1 MITAEITRT
10 QLTITGHAGAGE
22 PGHDIVCAGVSA
34 LVQAFKAG
42 VESFTEDDVKTAVD
56 TSTGQIQG
64 FVWGEQVSE
73 ELKVLIDTLWLG
85 LEMIAD
91 EYPQNVKTVTNG

>member
-34 LVQAFKAG
+34 LVQTFKAG
-42 VESFTEDDVKTAVD
+42 VENFTQDNVKTAVD

-64 FVWGEQVSE
+64 FVWGEQMSE
-73 ELKVLIDTLWLG
+73 GLKVLIDTLWLG

-91 EYPQNVKTVTNG
+91 EYSQNVRTVING